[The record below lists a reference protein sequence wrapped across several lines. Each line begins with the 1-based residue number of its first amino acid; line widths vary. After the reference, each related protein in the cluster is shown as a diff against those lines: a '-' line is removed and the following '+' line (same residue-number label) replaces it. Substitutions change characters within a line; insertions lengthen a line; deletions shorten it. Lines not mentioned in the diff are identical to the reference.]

1 MAKKLIIANWKMN
14 PQTGKEAEKILVGY
28 NEQLKTK
35 NLKLKT
41 DVVICPPFVFLNSVG
56 NLLKAKSHKL
66 KAILGAQD
74 IFWEN
79 PPAGGAYTG
88 EISPAMLEDLKCGYV
103 IVGHS
108 ERRKYFGETDEMVN
122 KKLSAALKAK
132 LNVILC
138 VGENYRENHNEIP
151 NIVEGQI
158 ASALVNVPK
167 SAINKITV
175 AYEPVWAIGTGIPDT
190 PEGAMMA
197 AVLIRKTAVGIF
209 GPSAKNLRV
218 VYGGSV
224 NAENAGNFI
233 NHEGIDGVLVG
244 GASLDPVEFAKII
257 ESAI

>member
-14 PQTGKEAEKILVGY
+14 PQTGKEVERILVGY
-28 NEQLKTK
+28 NKQLKTK

-56 NLLKAKSHKL
+56 NLLKAKSYKL
-66 KAILGAQD
+66 KASLGAQD
-74 IFWEN
+74 VFWEDK
-79 PPAGGAYTG
+79 GAYTG
-88 EISPAMLEDLKCGYV
+88 EISPAMLKDLKCGYV
-103 IVGHS
+103 IIGHS
-108 ERRKYFGETDEMVN
+108 ERRKYFGETDEMIN
-122 KKLSAALKAK
+122 KKILAALKAK

-151 NIVEGQI
+151 NVVEEQI
-158 ASALVNVPK
+158 ASALANVPK

-244 GASLDPVEFAKII
+244 GASLDPQEFAKII
-257 ESAI
+257 GSAI